1 MEQSSGAQPRLGGL
15 RIMAKGFNMTATNRT
30 RGDVLAR
37 LEPYW
42 KMEAGNAVLLPLVVI
57 FLGKGQLS
65 WVSLV
70 PMAAMLLLL
79 IIGALYWRGKVRQL
93 KCEGQNWTGLL
104 QILARLQLPVL
115 VLTLAGCGTALAGWI
130 STDLASGIADR
141 IAASFCAVLAAL
153 EYVNYYHRQLQHFDN
168 KADFRR
174 MLAGK
179 GFRQSWMARDLA
191 ALRTAH

>member
-1 MEQSSGAQPRLGGL
+1 MAQRKFDM
-15 RIMAKGFNMTATNRT
+15 MADNRT
-30 RGDVLAR
+30 RADLLAR

-42 KMEAGNAVLLPLVVI
+42 KMEAGNVVVLPLVM
-57 FLGKGQLS
+57 LLLSGGQLG

-70 PMAAMLLLL
+70 PMAAMVAMLV
-79 IIGALYWRGKVRQL
+79 IGALYWRGKVRQL
-93 KCEGQNWTGLL
+93 KGEAQDWPGLL
-104 QILARLQLPVL
+104 RLIARLQVPVL
-115 VLTLAGCGTALAGWI
+115 VLTLLGCAAAAAGWLMPDLACGTADRWSA
-130 STDLASGIADR
+130 TAS
-141 IAASFCAVLAAL
+141 AVLAAL

-191 ALRTAH
+191 GLKRGE

>member
-1 MEQSSGAQPRLGGL
+1 MT
-15 RIMAKGFNMTATNRT
+15 KGFSMTAINRT
-30 RGDVLAR
+30 RADLLAR

-42 KMEAGNAVLLPLVVI
+42 KMEAGNAVALPLLVV
-57 FLGKGQLS
+57 LLSRGQLS

-70 PMAAMLLLL
+70 PMAAMVLLLV
-79 IIGALYWRGKVRQL
+79 IGALYWRGKVRQL
-93 KCEGQNWTGLL
+93 KGEGQDWTGLL
-104 QILARLQLPVL
+104 QTLARLQLPVL

-130 STDLASGIADR
+130 AADFAAGTADR

-168 KADFRR
+168 KADFKR

-179 GFRQSWMARDLA
+179 GFRPSWMARDLA
-191 ALRTAH
+191 ALRKER